1 MLTALRQVFRQL
13 AKAPGFTLAAV
24 LILAL
29 GIGVNTAIFS
39 VVEAALLRP
48 LPFPHPDRL
57 VRLYEAY
64 DQSDSRAN
72 TLSLSE
78 QTVQQWRD
86 NGKDIF
92 TGIGAATGASL
103 TLGGESGESARYLP
117 AAQVTSN
124 FFDVL
129 GISPVLGRNFTAA
142 EDRPNGPRV
151 VIISHDLWQRQF
163 GGRPEILGQTIRL
176 DGIART
182 VVGVMPAKFRH
193 PYRAEAW
200 IPLGV
205 AFDTRVNPYHYLYA
219 AARLQ
224 PGVTL
229 AAADAAIRRMC
240 ANISRAAPNPA
251 NPVRAYVRTLR
262 EGFVADLEPKLL
274 AIYGA
279 ALCAFLVAAANFA
292 GLLMSRAVEREADTA
307 IRAALGASSRRLV
320 RESLLQAFV
329 LAALGTAV
337 GLLLAA
343 WITPALVALSPEG
356 SDATGSA
363 MREFDSTVRLNL
375 PVFGCAAFALLLVGL
390 GFGFLPACR
399 AARADLR
406 SAMGNGSRSATLDR
420 GTRRV
425 LGSLVVAEIA
435 AALVL
440 LVGAG
445 LLTEHFR
452 TLVNQP
458 WGFATENR
466 LTFNLSTARLFPT
479 AESRVRFLD
488 RALAELRALPG
499 VRSATAT
506 VPQPLHAARELVGNN
521 PEGSTPPEPRGYE
534 LAYLRASAPGYFG
547 TMGQALLRGREFT
560 ADDTAASPPVCI
572 INESMAKRYWPGQ
585 DAVGKRVKWGRLD
598 SNRPWLTVVGVAA
611 DTRVVADPNDGSIN
625 GTLCLPAAQAI
636 AATLDLNEFTFVLE
650 TSVPPLSL
658 EKAARVAIAR
668 TDPRVAIYD
677 VATVAELAR
686 ESWVTERFA
695 ATLVSLFGALGLV
708 LAAVGLYGL
717 LSLQVAR
724 RRREFGV
731 RLALGSTAT
740 GLFRLVAAQ
749 GLRLLAVGIVGGGSL
764 AWIAVR
770 FARSAWPELPSASL
784 SLFAGAAFVLA
795 AAVVFACWLPAR
807 RAARVDPMVALRAE

>member
-1 MLTALRQVFRQL
+1 MIRQVVRQL
-13 AKAPGFTLAAV
+13 AKSPGFTVAAV
-24 LILAL
+24 VILAL

-48 LPFPHPDRL
+48 LPFPQPDRL

-64 DQSDSRAN
+64 DQPDTRAN
-72 TLSLSE
+72 TLNLSE
-78 QTVQQWRD
+78 PTVGQWREH
-86 NGKDIF
+86 GKDIF
-92 TGIGAATGASL
+92 TGLGAATGTSL
-103 TLGGESGESARYLP
+103 TLGNDTGEAPRYLP
-117 AAQVTSN
+117 AARVTAN

-129 GISPVLGRNFTAA
+129 GLSPQLGRNFTAA
-142 EDRPNGPRV
+142 EDKPNGPPV

-182 VVGVMPAKFRH
+182 VVGVMPPKFRH
-193 PYRAEAW
+193 PYRADAW

-205 AFDTRVNPYHYLYA
+205 AFESRTYPGHYLYGV
-219 AARLQ
+219 ARLQ
-224 PGVTL
+224 PGVTP

-240 ANISRAAPNPA
+240 ANLNRAAPNPV
-251 NPVRAYVRTLR
+251 NPVRAYVRRLH

-307 IRAALGASSRRLV
+307 IRAALGASQRRLV
-320 RESLLQAFV
+320 RESLLQSLT

-337 GLLLAA
+337 GLLLAV

-356 SDATGSA
+356 SDVTGSA
-363 MREFDSTVRLNL
+363 MREFDYTVRLNL
-375 PVFGCAAFALLLVGL
+375 PVFGFAALALLLVGL
-390 GFGFLPACR
+390 GFGLLPAWR

-425 LGSLVVAEIA
+425 LGGLVVAEIA

-445 LLTEHFR
+445 LLAGHFCA
-452 TLVNQP
+452 LISKP

-466 LTFNLSTARLFPT
+466 LTFNLSLDRLFPT
-479 AESRVRFLD
+479 AESRLRFFD

-499 VRSATAT
+499 VRSATVT
-506 VPQPLHAARELVGNN
+506 LPHPLNAARQLIGNN

-534 LAYLRASAPGYFG
+534 LAYLRASVPGYFA
-547 TMGQALLRGREFT
+547 TVGQTLVRGRDFT
-560 ADDTAASPPVCI
+560 TDDTATSPAVCI
-572 INESMAKRYWPGQ
+572 INESMARRYWPGQ

-611 DTRVVADPNDGSIN
+611 DTRVIADPNDGNIN
-625 GTLCLPAAQAI
+625 GTLILPAAQAI

-650 TSVPPLSL
+650 TAVPPLSL
-658 EKAARVAIAR
+658 EKAARAAIAR
-668 TDPRVAIYD
+668 ADPRVAIYD
-677 VATVAELAR
+677 VGTVADLAND
-686 ESWVTERFA
+686 SWVTERFA
-695 ATLVSLFGALGLV
+695 MALVSLFGALGLV
-708 LAAVGLYGL
+708 LAAIGLYGL
-717 LSLQVAR
+717 LALQVAR

-731 RLALGSTAT
+731 RLALGSTAS
-740 GLFRLVAAQ
+740 GLVRLVAAQ
-749 GLRLLAVGIVGGGSL
+749 GFRLLGIGILGGGLL

-770 FARSAWPELPSASL
+770 LARSAWPELPAANLMLFAAASL
-784 SLFAGAAFVLA
+784 VLTT
-795 AAVVFACWLPAR
+795 AVVVACWLPAR
-807 RAARVDPMVALRAE
+807 RAAKVDPMIALRAE